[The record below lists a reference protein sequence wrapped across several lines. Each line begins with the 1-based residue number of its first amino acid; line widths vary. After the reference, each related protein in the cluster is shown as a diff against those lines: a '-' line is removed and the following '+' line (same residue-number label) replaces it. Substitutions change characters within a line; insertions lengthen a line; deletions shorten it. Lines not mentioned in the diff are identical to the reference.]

1 MNKVLRSGKWQKCKY
16 AVAALIAI
24 MVFCAFI
31 FSLIAVTLSASAPA
45 TNALDNI
52 NITNYIPPQP
62 NSTNPALISFSTGSF
77 RIETGEGYLN
87 ITNTGDQNLTL
98 TLTMSAIITAYNTQ
112 HTDCSLGSILIP
124 NVVTNAHGSK
134 IIPATVND
142 TAPIVRW
149 TEKPSGYWGYSWS
162 IQASITTNYLFWH
175 PAVSYKTF
183 DFNGSAIIF

>member
-1 MNKVLRSGKWQKCKY
+1 VDKVLKSGKWQKYKY

-31 FSLIAVTLSASAPA
+31 VSLVAVTLSASAPA
-45 TNALDNI
+45 TNALGNV

-62 NSTNPALISFSTGSF
+62 NSTNPVLISFSTGSF

-112 HTDCSLGSILIP
+112 HTDYSLGSILIP
-124 NVVTNAHGSK
+124 NVIVNAHGSK
-134 IIPATVND
+134 IIPATLND
-142 TAPIVRW
+142 TAPIVDW

-162 IQASITTNYLFWH
+162 VQASITTNYLFWH
-175 PAVSYKTF
+175 PEVSYKTF
-183 DFNGSAIIF
+183 DFNGSAIMF